1 VISGL
6 VALTLTPALCAG
18 LLRHTRADTTNR
30 FFRWFNRSFDGVR
43 GRYLRGAGGI
53 IGRPRAGVAAFL
65 VVVGLAVLLFRK
77 VPGAFIP
84 IEDKGFFVVSINL
97 PDAASRQRT
106 DEVVGQIEQMI
117 LADSSVMR
125 TVSLVGFDFLT
136 FSSQSNSATMF
147 VGLKPWDE
155 RKKKSQSV
163 DGIVQR
169 LSFRLFQMKE
179 AFAFAFNFPE
189 IPGLGRTAGLELN
202 PQARAGQDYR
212 VFAGQV
218 QALAQDIN
226 RLPVVQG
233 AQTQIRANVPQLFVK
248 VDEEAAH
255 ARGVGTGQ
263 IFSTL
268 QAMLGS
274 LYINDFNLYGRTYR
288 VQAEAQT
295 QFRQRPEDVGRFY
308 VRNDHGDMIP
318 LSALVTSE
326 MRGGPAVIS
335 RFNGFPSALL
345 TANPAPGRSSGEV
358 IQAVEKLIADK
369 YAAQGIGYAYSGQSY
384 QERTAG
390 GGGGLVIALGL
401 IMVFLVLA
409 AQYES
414 WAIPFAVLLG
424 IPFGIFGALL
434 GAWLRGMPNDVYF
447 QVGMIAVMGL
457 AAKNAILIV
466 EFANEL
472 RAQGKS
478 IREAALEAAR
488 QRLRPIL
495 MTSFAFILGVSPLLI
510 ASGAGAASRHS
521 IGTGVFAGM
530 LVATLVGIF
539 FIPLFFTLIRGLAD
553 RGLARRGRTAP
564 APVPASP
571 EAK

>member
-1 VISGL
+1 
-6 VALTLTPALCAG
+6 
-18 LLRHTRADTTNR
+18 
-30 FFRWFNRSFDGVR
+30 
-43 GRYLRGAGGI
+43 
-53 IGRPRAGVAAFL
+53 
-65 VVVGLAVLLFRK
+65 
-77 VPGAFIP
+77 
-84 IEDKGFFVVSINL
+84 
-97 PDAASRQRT
+97 
-106 DEVVGQIEQMI
+106 
-117 LADSSVMR
+117 
-125 TVSLVGFDFLT
+125 
-136 FSSQSNSATMF
+136 
-147 VGLKPWDE
+147 
-155 RKKKSQSV
+155 
-163 DGIVQR
+163 
-169 LSFRLFQMKE
+169 
-179 AFAFAFNFPE
+179 
-189 IPGLGRTAGLELN
+189 LGRTAGLELN

-212 VFAGQV
+212 TFAGQV
-218 QALAQDIN
+218 QALVQDIN
-226 RLPVVQG
+226 HLPVVQG
-233 AQTQIRANVPQLFVK
+233 AQSQIRADVPQLFIK

-288 VQAEAQT
+288 VQAEAQSE
-295 QFRQRPEDVGRFY
+295 FRQRPEDVGRFY

-390 GGGGLVIALGL
+390 GGGGLVIVLGL

-424 IPFGIFGALL
+424 VPFGVFGALL
-434 GAWLRGMPNDVYF
+434 GAWLRGMANDVYF

-472 RAQGKS
+472 RAQGKP
-478 IREAALEAAR
+478 IRDAALEAAR

-510 ASGAGAASRHS
+510 ASGAGAVSRHS

-530 LVATLVGIF
+530 LVATLIGIF
-539 FIPLFFTLIRGLAD
+539 FIPLFFSVIRGLAD
-553 RGLARRGRTAP
+553 RARSRGGRTVP
-564 APVPASP
+564 APVPAAP
-571 EAK
+571 EAT